1 MARTALIQLQEQIEI
16 IRQEAYAT
24 GYAAAMRAIRE
35 FSATPLAVSAPRR
48 GRAAKPS
55 ALAVTKKP
63 SGRKR
68 QSPAAARPARA
79 VRPPR
84 GSNAVSISEILRAAG
99 PDFVRPAVIRTELQ
113 NQKNTSM
120 AFTSIRHALGQL
132 EARGEAERSADGK
145 SWRYTGSGS

>member
-1 MARTALIQLQEQIEI
+1 MTRTALIQLQEQIEI

-35 FSATPLAVSAPRR
+35 FSATPLAVSASRR

-84 GSNAVSISEILRAAG
+84 GSRAVSISEILRAAG

-113 NQKNTSM
+113 SQKNTSM